1 MKSIKTINLVLAAI
15 AVAVLAAGTTMSG
28 MPLAQAQLSELV
40 AEVEETVAE
49 EEAFVGHTV
58 VEVGELVAGEE

>member
-1 MKSIKTINLVLAAI
+1 MKNIRTTNLVLAAI
-15 AVAVLAAGTTMSG
+15 AVAVLAAGTAIPSTT
-28 MPLAQAQLSELV
+28 LAHAQLSEVV

-49 EEAFVGHTV
+49 EEVFLGHTI